1 MNVANLNVNNGS
13 FLSEDGILFKGTEE
27 NGNCITC
34 EKIGN
39 DIVITTN
46 FLASPRIAYIN
57 INGNFHFSCERKLI
71 EDFIMSQ
78 RGEVEYQE
86 VTEYPMYRF
95 KENVKKDYTIKGISY
110 IENWSKV
117 TIHSDGTFDKENY
130 PLTPY
135 TIELK
140 DAYDNLHKLFVK
152 YKKIINKLIDEH
164 KFIPTVTGGL
174 DTRILTCLWRDRAN
188 ELDGFYLRD
197 VKQDGKNNVE
207 LGHSDLKC
215 ATQVA
220 NYLGLTN
227 HFNKIPPYIRGIS
240 GMFTEG
246 SRELYSMKVNDDRFV
261 YKFIQHHP
269 SLKGFLTPF
278 TDDLFLQIKQ
288 PEKNVFRCLMILL
301 VSKDL
306 SNFECTGTKA
316 MFERN
321 GNKPYNFYEEYKDYI
336 PQAQEILDYWGEE
349 KCKNF
354 LKDDNDN

>member
-1 MNVANLNVNNGS
+1 MNVEQIIITNDS
-13 FLSEDGILFKGTEE
+13 FLMEDGVLFKCTEE
-27 NGNCITC
+27 TGNCILG
-34 EKIGN
+34 EKIN
-39 DIVITTN
+39 NKIIITTN
-46 FLASPRIAYIN
+46 FLASPRIAYVN
-57 INGNFHFSCERKLI
+57 IDGSFHFSCSNVSIKNFI
-71 EDFIMSQ
+71 ELKKGCI
-78 RGEVEYQE
+78 EYQE
-86 VTEYPMYRF
+86 VTEFPMYRF
-95 KENVKKDYTIKGISY
+95 KERVKEDYTIKGISF

-117 TIHSDGTFDKENY
+117 TILPDGSFEKEDY
-130 PLTPY
+130 PLIPY
-135 TIELK
+135 SIKLK
-140 DAYDNLHKLFVK
+140 DAYDNLHKLFLK
-152 YKKIINKLIDEH
+152 YKRIVNTLIDQH
-164 KFIPTVTGGL
+164 KFIPTITGGL
-174 DTRILTCLWRDRAN
+174 DTRILTCLWRDRVD

-278 TDDLFLQIKQ
+278 TDDLFLQIKH
-288 PEKNVFRCLMILL
+288 PDKNVFRCLMILL

-336 PQAQEILDYWGEE
+336 SQAQEILDYWGEE

-354 LKDDNDN
+354 LKEDNDN